1 MTTYPVIFRCSE
13 CTIELPSLEL
23 LESHIWSR
31 HLHNFPFS
39 CAVCRFPAIAHSS
52 LAAHFKQAHSPGQP
66 VEFQRKMMDELR
78 LRDIIANSIVVPV
91 YEEDVIYEPAPPQ
104 DSREES
110 QQREIAIQSLDTHS
124 REPEAV
130 HTVVPE
136 SDEQP
141 VEIIDV
147 GENDEN
153 MQITVVS
160 DANPS
165 VAMPLLEQG
174 ISMENEMI
182 NELDMFVPEGQR
194 YQKVEMFQNVENGPD
209 IAVVEDTGMLDG
221 QHITR
226 GAQMVHI
233 DEDGAT
239 YFYEGEETG
248 ELIVDGAAYDYQNM
262 DVEGN
267 NIFIEESVPSTSKS
281 SNDLRMRLA
290 KQRHID
296 FVVNKVAR
304 RTNNGRTRRP
314 LTIYECEECGKI
326 IRYPS
331 KIEEHRRSH
340 NGVKPHQCHHCGQRF
355 SQKGGLTCHLRL
367 HTGERPYHCTWDCG
381 KSFHSNSALKMHER
395 THNGDRPYSCEI
407 CGKLFSKRSHCQR
420 HEQSVHPRETAR
432 RAAHQFGLA
441 AAGDDEDRLRDVV
454 NGVIEEVRI
463 ERSLRS
469 ELKVELD

>member
-104 DSREES
+104 DSRDES

-165 VAMPLLEQG
+165 VAVPLLEQG

-194 YQKVEMFQNVENGPD
+194 FQKVEMFQNVENGPD

-221 QHITR
+221 QHI
-226 GAQMVHI
+226 
-233 DEDGAT
+233 
-239 YFYEGEETG
+239 
-248 ELIVDGAAYDYQNM
+248 
-262 DVEGN
+262 
-267 NIFIEESVPSTSKS
+267 SKS

>member
-1 MTTYPVIFRCSE
+1 MAIYPVIFRCSE
-13 CTIELPSLEL
+13 CTIELPTLEL

-66 VEFQRKMMDELR
+66 VEFQRKMMDEVR
-78 LRDIIANSIVVPV
+78 LRDIIANSIVVQV
-91 YEEDVIYEPAPPQ
+91 YEEDVIYESAPAQ
-104 DSREES
+104 DIREEN
-110 QQREIAIQSLDTHS
+110 QQRDIAIQSLDNTHQG
-124 REPEAV
+124 EAKSV
-130 HTVVPE
+130 HDVVPQN
-136 SDEQP
+136 DEQSLD
-141 VEIIDV
+141 VIDV
-147 GENDEN
+147 GVNNEN
-153 MQITVVS
+153 MQITVVN
-160 DANPS
+160 DASPS
-165 VAMPLLEQG
+165 VAMPLLEQD
-174 ISMENEMI
+174 ISIENEMI
-182 NELDMFVPEGQR
+182 NELDMFVPEQER
-194 YQKVEMFQNVENGPD
+194 YQKVEMFQSVQNGSE
-209 IAVVEDTGMLDG
+209 IAVVEGSEMLDG
-221 QHITR
+221 QHMAQ
-226 GAQMVHI
+226 GAQMVI

-248 ELIVDGAAYDYQNM
+248 ELLVDGTAYDYQNM
-262 DVEGN
+262 NMEGN
-267 NIFIEESVPSTSKS
+267 NIFIEESMPSTSKS
-281 SNDLRMRLA
+281 NNNMRMRLA

-340 NGVKPHQCHHCGQRF
+340 NGEKPHQCHHCGQRF

-381 KSFHSNSALKMHER
+381 KSFYSNSALKMHER

-441 AAGDDEDRLRDVV
+441 AAGNDEDRLRDVV

-469 ELKVELD
+469 ELKVNLD